1 MPFYKKSN
9 MVGEEN
15 EIKYKNNIEKIVN
28 CNLDLTNKFDTFD
41 YENKDEKIL
50 VELKCRNCF
59 KNNYPTTMIGMN
71 KIIKS
76 KKKFDE
82 DYKVFYFF
90 RFKDGLYYIQYN
102 NELQYQIKDGFRYDR
117 IETIIN
123 KPKYA
128 YISVDKL
135 IKVN

>member
-1 MPFYKKSN
+1 MYSSKK
-9 MVGEEN
+9 GEEN
-15 EIKYKNNIEKIVN
+15 EIKYKSNIEKIVN
-28 CNLDLTNKFDTFD
+28 CTLDLTTKFHTFD

-71 KIIKS
+71 KINKS
-76 KKKFDE
+76 KIKLDE
-82 DYKVFYFF
+82 GYKIFYFF
-90 RFKDGLYYIQYN
+90 HFKDGLYYIEYN
-102 NELQYQIKDGFRYDR
+102 DELKYEINDGFRYDR

-128 YISVDKL
+128 YIDVDNL
-135 IKVN
+135 IKC

>member
-1 MPFYKKSN
+1 MYSSKK
-9 MVGEEN
+9 GEEN
-15 EIKYKNNIEKIVN
+15 EIKYKSDIEKIVK
-28 CNLDLTNKFDTFD
+28 CNLDLTTKFHTFD

-71 KIIKS
+71 KINKS
-76 KKKFDE
+76 KIKLDE
-82 DYKVFYFF
+82 GYKIFYFF
-90 RFKDGLYYIQYN
+90 HFKDGLYYIEYN
-102 NELQYQIKDGFRYDR
+102 NQLKYEINDGFRYDR

-128 YISVDKL
+128 YIDVDNL
-135 IKVN
+135 IKC